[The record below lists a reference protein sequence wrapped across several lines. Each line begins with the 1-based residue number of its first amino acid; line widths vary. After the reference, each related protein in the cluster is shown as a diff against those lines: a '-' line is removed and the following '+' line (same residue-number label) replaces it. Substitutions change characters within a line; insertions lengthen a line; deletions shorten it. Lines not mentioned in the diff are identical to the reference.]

1 MFSRIIALSP
11 DAVAPPKKEV
21 DIVAVMKK
29 AKEDAL
35 RGGLAGAAAMCI
47 NVGALMWMRT
57 TVNFQ
62 YKYGMGTM
70 EAFKHIY
77 NDGGRGWRGIL
88 RFYKGVGPALIQGPL
103 SRFGDTAA
111 NEGAMAVMDNH
122 PAFENMPT
130 ALKSVGASAAA
141 ASFRVFLMP
150 IDCLKTT
157 LQVEGSKGMA
167 LLGQK
172 IKTGGPQVL
181 WHGSLGVVSATFVG
195 HYPWFYT
202 RNQLQAILPVYDRKT
217 ELVNYLGVA
226 AVIGF
231 CASAVSDT
239 CSNSIRVLKTTK
251 QTSEVSISY
260 MQAFNQVVAKDGVS
274 GVFFRGLQTKI
285 ISNGFQ
291 GLLFNVLW
299 RVIQDAMKEN
309 EAKAAK

>member
-1 MFSRIIALSP
+1 
-11 DAVAPPKKEV
+11 
-21 DIVAVMKK
+21 
-29 AKEDAL
+29 
-35 RGGLAGAAAMCI
+35 
-47 NVGALMWMRT
+47 MWMRT

-70 EAFKHIY
+70 EAFRHIY
-77 NDGGRGWRGIL
+77 NDGGRGLRGIL

-111 NEGAMAVMDNH
+111 NEGAMAIMDNH
-122 PAFENMPT
+122 PAFENVPT

-141 ASFRVFLMP
+141 AGFRVFLMP
-150 IDCLKTT
+150 VDCLKTT
-157 LQVEGSKGMA
+157 LQVEGSKGLS

-172 IKTGGPQVL
+172 IKAGGPQVL

-202 RNQLQAILPVYDRKT
+202 RNQLQAVMPVYDRKT

-226 AVIGF
+226 AFIGF

-260 MQAFNQVVAKDGVS
+260 VQAFNQVVAKDGLS

-309 EAKAAK
+309 ENKTTK

>member
-1 MFSRIIALSP
+1 MFVFCHFRACVF
-11 DAVAPPKKEV
+11 A
-21 DIVAVMKK
+21 
-29 AKEDAL
+29 
-35 RGGLAGAAAMCI
+35 
-47 NVGALMWMRT
+47 VGALMWMRT

-70 EAFKHIY
+70 EAFRHIY
-77 NDGGRGWRGIL
+77 NDGGRGLRGIL

-111 NEGAMAVMDNH
+111 NEGAMAIMDNH

-141 ASFRVFLMP
+141 AGFRVFLMP
-150 IDCLKTT
+150 VDCLKTT
-157 LQVEGSKGMA
+157 LQVEGSKGLS

-172 IKTGGPQVL
+172 IKAGGPQVL

-202 RNQLQAILPVYDRKT
+202 RNQLQAAMPVYDRKT

-226 AVIGF
+226 AFIGF

-260 MQAFNQVVAKDGVS
+260 MQAFNQVVAKDGLS
-274 GVFFRGLQTKI
+274 GLFFRGLQTKI

-309 EAKAAK
+309 ENKTTK